1 MIGFRVGARVSLAP
15 TRKPSVEQ
23 QGSPGSYQGVR
34 MQGPTEGTKSLES
47 KDKLRSGAPSAPS
60 TGYPVRSR
68 APGPPDDDVVGG
80 GLDGP
85 GLEGGDRQKRYSQV
99 SDRSRCRFC
108 REKLTRV
115 DYKDVLTLQK
125 LCTSQG
131 RIFSRKRSGNC
142 AHHQRQVKLA
152 IKQARFIGLLNYT
165 V

>member
-1 MIGFRVGARVSLAP
+1 
-15 TRKPSVEQ
+15 
-23 QGSPGSYQGVR
+23 
-34 MQGPTEGTKSLES
+34 MQGPTEASKSLES
-47 KDKLRSGAPSAPS
+47 KEKPKSGAMGTPS
-60 TGYPVRSR
+60 TGYPMRR
-68 APGPPDDDVVGG
+68 APSPRDDDGVGG

-152 IKQARFIGLLNYT
+152 VKQARFIGLLNYT